1 MSLQYKIGLAL
12 CALLGVFDVLSVAG
26 AGAEDAPPTP
36 IVVLGVILG
45 LITLVGVFL
54 AWRGAKKG
62 FIAVVVSRVLSALSA
77 VPAFFVEDVPGWVPV
92 AVGIVIVI
100 TVIALGLLFSERRQA
115 APGPLAQL

>member
-1 MSLQYKIGLAL
+1 MSLQYKIGLVL

-36 IVVLGVILG
+36 VVVLGVILG

-62 FIAVVVSRVLSALSA
+62 FIAVVVSRVLSTLSA

-92 AVGIVIVI
+92 AVGIGIVI

>member
-1 MSLQYKIGLAL
+1 MSLQYKIGLVL
-12 CALLGVFDVLSVAG
+12 CALLGVSDVLSVAG
-26 AGAEDAPPTP
+26 AGAEDAPPIP
-36 IVVLGVILG
+36 IAVLSVILG

-77 VPAFFVEDVPGWVPV
+77 VTAFFVEDVPGWVPV
-92 AVGIVIVI
+92 AVGIGIVI

>member
-1 MSLQYKIGLAL
+1 MSLQYKIGLVL

-36 IVVLGVILG
+36 VVVLGLILG

-92 AVGIVIVI
+92 AVGIGIVV

>member
-1 MSLQYKIGLAL
+1 MSLQYKIGLVL
-12 CALLGVFDVLSVAG
+12 CALLGAFDVLSVAG

-36 IVVLGVILG
+36 VVVLGLILG

-54 AWRGAKKG
+54 AWRGARRG

-92 AVGIVIVI
+92 AVGIGIVV